1 MAEAETPLEA
11 VGSVCEDAAAS
22 FAAGYD
28 TSLRTLAAMRDRNPT
43 PELATAVDQ
52 FAEQRARAIADYR
65 RRCEAAGQPL
75 AEALLPIPFGQAAP
89 VRPSVFNLAAADARA
104 FTEYLLS
111 WLSDMIRDEAKAVA
125 EYGEFET
132 LLEEAARKFASDRV
146 YAQFL
151 RDTSVN
157 LGQIIVDQQKHQ
169 STFTKLRTEAET
181 FPHRPSAIGTSAYG
195 QGLGERVGGAAGGV
209 AATAALTALG
219 VPELAPVV
227 APAAVAAGAHAG
239 KYMETTAVPAAAG
252 AIGRATRR
260 QIYGDIVEYGAAF
273 TPEKRRAAIE
283 LAETYQAAGQS
294 AFLFFDPAKDRWVVE
309 VGEPTDTERSFI
321 GQGRV
326 HVIQPSPTPPRN
338 PRTGERTDIPED
350 RERRLFLL
358 FPGLEERGEFG
369 AMRPTIL
376 DAIVGMDRSEY
387 GAILLARAPEKAPCT
402 CATTLEGKR
411 LCTRSGAIGMLS
423 QLQVERNCSEIIPA
437 ADGRLERVTALRVA
451 QSICGA
457 QVTAAEHP
465 DPAERMAARIA
476 CLRVVIPSVGG
487 PKQILP

>member
-1 MAEAETPLEA
+1 
-11 VGSVCEDAAAS
+11 
-22 FAAGYD
+22 
-28 TSLRTLAAMRDRNPT
+28 
-43 PELATAVDQ
+43 
-52 FAEQRARAIADYR
+52 
-65 RRCEAAGQPL
+65 
-75 AEALLPIPFGQAAP
+75 
-89 VRPSVFNLAAADARA
+89 
-104 FTEYLLS
+104 
-111 WLSDMIRDEAKAVA
+111 
-125 EYGEFET
+125 
-132 LLEEAARKFASDRV
+132 
-146 YAQFL
+146 
-151 RDTSVN
+151 
-157 LGQIIVDQQKHQ
+157 
-169 STFTKLRTEAET
+169 
-181 FPHRPSAIGTSAYG
+181 
-195 QGLGERVGGAAGGV
+195 
-209 AATAALTALG
+209 
-219 VPELAPVV
+219 
-227 APAAVAAGAHAG
+227 
-239 KYMETTAVPAAAG
+239 
-252 AIGRATRR
+252 
-260 QIYGDIVEYGAAF
+260 
-273 TPEKRRAAIE
+273 
-283 LAETYQAAGQS
+283 
-294 AFLFFDPAKDRWVVE
+294 